1 MLVVDYLLMYKILVS
16 VSLHLSSTVVSYNMT
31 VLVGQSGDSGP
42 QGPDGTYKTIML
54 VLFFY
59 TVTICTW

>member
-1 MLVVDYLLMYKILVS
+1 MLVVDYLLVYKILVS

-42 QGPDGTYKTIML
+42 PGLLGPQGPDGTY
-54 VLFFY
+54 V
-59 TVTICTW
+59 